1 MQKVNLLK
9 YDWTHKF
16 HYEIMANQKLPNN
29 FSFGKSFLS
38 RHMLAWPEDFTS
50 FGIGLSIF
58 VSLIF
63 DKWYNQWKHRK
74 LPSER
79 PNSLFS
85 LFTMVLGK
93 MCPQL
98 MILNGF
104 SISFC
109 VETR

>member
-1 MQKVNLLK
+1 
-9 YDWTHKF
+9 
-16 HYEIMANQKLPNN
+16 MANQIIFHLEKV
-29 FSFGKSFLS
+29 FFQD
-38 RHMLAWPEDFTS
+38 MLAWPEDFTS

-74 LPSER
+74 LPSKR

-104 SISFC
+104 SISAAQSVWKQDNPF
-109 VETR
+109 EIIFLHR